1 MPSALAVKYIPY
13 VDELF
18 SQESKRDILTNN
30 DFDFDGAGTVKLYK
44 VNTAD
49 MNDYGR
55 NGAAAGNWSRYGN
68 VKDLDATTETATL
81 TKDRSFTFV
90 VDKMDENQTV
100 GALTGSA
107 ALARQLREVVVPE
120 VDTYVYSVM
129 CGKAGTKP
137 EAVKLTADNIYDEII
152 KANAALDDA
161 LVPETERVLTVTPR
175 TYLLMK
181 KSKDI
186 TMNTDIGS
194 DMRIRGVIANI
205 DGSTVIK
212 IASARLPK
220 NFGFMLSHKSACCAP
235 MQLED
240 YNTHQNPPG
249 ISGTLVEGRIVYDA
263 FVFENK
269 AKGIYYQEQAESV
282 SEAEPESGTKTA

>member
-1 MPSALAVKYIPY
+1 MPSELAVKYLPY

-18 SQESKRDILTNN
+18 TQESKKDILTNT
-30 DFDFDGAGTVKLYK
+30 DFSFDGAGTVKLYK
-44 VNTAD
+44 INTAD

-55 NGAAAGNWSRYGN
+55 NGASNGNWSRYGA
-68 VKDLDATTETATL
+68 VKDLDATTETARL
-81 TKDRSFTFV
+81 TRDRSFTFV

-120 VDTYVYSVM
+120 VDTYTYSVM
-129 CGKAGTKP
+129 CEKAGTKP
-137 EAVKLTADNIYDEII
+137 EPVQLTADNIYDEII
-152 KANAALDDA
+152 KANAALDNA
-161 LVPETERVLTVTPR
+161 LVPENGRVLTVTPD

-186 TMNTDIGS
+186 TMDTDIGNN
-194 DMRIRGVIANI
+194 MRIRGVIANL
-205 DGSTVIK
+205 DGATVIK
-212 IASARLPK
+212 IAAARLPE
-220 NFGFMLSHKSACCAP
+220 NFGFMISHKSACCAP
-235 MQLED
+235 TQLED
-240 YNTHQNPPG
+240 FKTHNNPPG

-269 AKGIYYQEQAESV
+269 AKGIYYQECLA
-282 SEAEPESGTKTA
+282 

>member
-1 MPSALAVKYIPY
+1 MPSELAVKYLPY

-30 DFDFDGAGTVKLYK
+30 DFSFDGAGTVKLYK
-44 VNTAD
+44 INTAE

-55 NGAAAGNWSRYGN
+55 NGAAAGNWSRYGS
-68 VKDLDATTETATL
+68 VEDLDATTETATL
-81 TKDRSFTFV
+81 TRDRSFTFV
-90 VDKMDENQTV
+90 VDKMDENQTA
-100 GALTGSA
+100 GALMGSA
-107 ALARQLREVVVPE
+107 ALARQLREVAVPE

-129 CGKAGTKP
+129 CKKAGTKP
-137 EAVKLTADNIYDEII
+137 EPVPLSADNIYDEII
-152 KANAALDDA
+152 KANAALDNA
-161 LVPETERVLTVTPR
+161 LVPETGRVLTVTPD

-186 TMNTDIGS
+186 TMNTDIGN

-205 DGSTVIK
+205 DGSTVVK
-212 IASARLPK
+212 IAAARLPEK
-220 NFGFMLSHKSACCAP
+220 FGFMVSHKSACCAP
-235 MQLED
+235 VQLED
-240 YNTHQNPPG
+240 FNTHHNPPG

-269 AKGIYYQEQAESV
+269 SKGIYYQEQ
-282 SEAEPESGTKTA
+282 TA